1 MLSQMKAAIHLT
13 GADHLVI
20 AGYFVLIMAIGLWA
34 KKTQVTATDYFAGG
48 RQISWWMAGI
58 SHYMSGFSAF
68 AFVVYSEMAYVY
80 GWVAITIFWT
90 GVPACVLGA
99 LVFARRWRRARVIT
113 PVEFLEYRCNFKV
126 RQLFVWTGIPAK
138 LFDDALKI
146 YATAV
151 FLSVIAGLGFDVSIV
166 LCGLIVVV
174 YTVSG
179 GLFALVIAD
188 YVQFLMKALAILLL
202 LPLAIVRLGTLHQT
216 LSGFPPGMF
225 HPTAGPYG
233 WLYVI
238 GYGTV
243 VLVSYNGN
251 WALAQ
256 KYYSVPDE
264 RSATKAAWLSAGLT
278 LVGTPIMFL
287 PAILGRKFLP
297 DLIAQRQTQNAFVL
311 LLVTLLP
318 VGMIGIVVTAMFSA
332 TMAAVSSDLNAIAS
346 VLTKD
351 WYQRILRPTASENTL
366 LGVGRG
372 FTLLLGVIITA
383 LSIWLAHSH
392 QQSLFQTMVSVFG
405 VLVAPT
411 LLPIL
416 CLLIWRSLSAAGV
429 MTGFVSGLATGIGM
443 TLIRQVWLAHLDL
456 TQRTLLQWEGFGILL
471 NMAATLLGM
480 YAGSK
485 LWPAEGAERERAL
498 AFAERMQSP
507 VEGAEVGSNSRMS
520 RTSGVVG
527 LATSVVGV
535 LLIAAGAISGAHAAR
550 SIDFSCGSILILL
563 GLISAGRRRVRPHTP
578 NPAPLMG
585 KR

>member
-1 MLSQMKAAIHLT
+1 MKAALHLT
-13 GADHLVI
+13 DADYLVI
-20 AGYFVLIMAIGLWA
+20 VGYFVLITAIGLWA
-34 KKTQVTATDYFAGG
+34 KKTQATTTDYFAGG
-48 RQISWWMAGI
+48 HQISWWMAGI

-68 AFVVYSEMAYVY
+68 AFVVYSQMAYEY

-99 LVFARRWRRARVIT
+99 LLFARRWRRARVIT

-151 FLSVIAGLGFDVSIV
+151 ILSSVAGLGFDVSIM
-166 LCGLIVVV
+166 LCGLIVLI

-202 LPLAIVRLGTLHQT
+202 LPLAVLRLRAVHHGFY
-216 LSGFPPGMF
+216 GFPRGMF
-225 HPTAGPYG
+225 HLTAGPYS

-264 RSATKAAWLSAGLT
+264 VSATKAAWLSAGLT

-287 PAILGRKFLP
+287 PAILGREFLP
-297 DLIAQRQTQNAFVL
+297 DLITQGQTQNTFVL
-311 LLVTLLP
+311 LLVDLLP
-318 VGMIGIVVTAMFSA
+318 VGMIGIVLTAMFSA

-351 WYQRILRPTASENTL
+351 RLLTA
-366 LGVGRG
+366 GRS
-372 FTLLLGVIITA
+372 FTLLLGVVITA
-383 LSIWLAHSH
+383 LSLWLAHSH

-405 VLVAPT
+405 VLVAPA
-411 LLPIL
+411 LLPVL

-429 MTGFVSGLATGIGM
+429 LTGFVSGLATGIGM
-443 TLIRQVWLAHLDL
+443 TLIRQLWLAHLQL
-456 TQRTLLQWEGFGILL
+456 TQRTLLQWEGAGILL
-471 NMAATLLGM
+471 NVAATLLGM
-480 YAGSK
+480 FAGSK
-485 LWPAEGAERERAL
+485 LWPAVGAERERAL
-498 AFAERMQSP
+498 AFADRMQSP
-507 VEGAEVGSNSRMS
+507 VERSELASDSPMARASSIVGFA
-520 RTSGVVG
+520 TIVVG
-527 LATSVVGV
+527 G
-535 LLIAAGAISGAHAAR
+535 LLFAAGAISGAQAAR
-550 SIDFSCGSILILL
+550 GIDFSCGALLILL
-563 GLISAGRRRVRPHTP
+563 GLVSVGQRKARPHTP
-578 NPAPLMG
+578 DAAPLIP

>member
-1 MLSQMKAAIHLT
+1 MKAAIHLT
-13 GADHLVI
+13 AADYLVI

-34 KKTQVTATDYFAGG
+34 RKTQATATDYFAGG
-48 RQISWWMAGI
+48 HQIPWWMAGI

-68 AFVVYSEMAYVY
+68 AFVVYSQMAYTY

-90 GVPACVLGA
+90 GVPACLLGA
-99 LVFARRWRRARVIT
+99 FVFARRWRRARVIT
-113 PVEFLEYRCNFKV
+113 PLEFLEFRCNFKV
-126 RQLFVWTGIPAK
+126 RQLFLWTGIPAK

-151 FLSVIAGLGFDVSIV
+151 FLSVIAGLRFDISIV

-188 YVQFLMKALAILLL
+188 YVQFLMKSLAILLL
-202 LPLAIVRLGTLHQT
+202 LPLAILRLGPVHQA
-216 LSGFPPGMF
+216 LSGFPAGMF
-225 HPTAGPYG
+225 HLTGGPYS

-238 GYGTV
+238 GYGSV

-264 RSATKAAWLSAGLT
+264 RSATKAAYLSAGLT
-278 LVGTPIMFL
+278 LIGTPMMFL

-297 DLIAQRQTQNAFVL
+297 NLIAQGQTENTFVL
-311 LLVTLLP
+311 LLVELLP

-351 WYQRILRPTASENTL
+351 WYQRILRPSASEQSL
-366 LGVGRG
+366 LGIGRG
-372 FTLLLGVIITA
+372 FTLLLGIVITG
-383 LSIWLAHSH
+383 LSLWLSHSH

-405 VLVAPT
+405 VLVAPA
-411 LLPIL
+411 LLPVL
-416 CLLIWRSLSAAGV
+416 CLLIWRSLSATGV
-429 MTGFVSGLATGIGM
+429 MVGFASGLTTGVAM
-443 TLIRQVWLAHLDL
+443 TLFRLLWLSHLHL
-456 TQRTLLQWEGFGILL
+456 PQRTLLQWEGFGILL

-485 LWPAEGAERERAL
+485 MWPAVGTERERAL
-498 AFAERMQSP
+498 QFAERMKTP
-507 VEGAEVGSNSRMS
+507 VERDETGSHSPMARPSRVIGFA
-520 RTSGVVG
+520 TVVI
-527 LATSVVGV
+527 GV
-535 LLIAAGAISGAHAAR
+535 LLVTAGAISGVRTAR
-550 SIDFSCGSILILL
+550 AIDFSCGALLVVVGSASLI
-563 GLISAGRRRVRPHTP
+563 P
-578 NPAPLMG
+578 